1 MYFGGRKSIEVHF
14 GSKIIPAGRWVQET
28 KKRRRKRRGSR
39 RGEEEGGK
47 RGRKGVEGKRNNLMA
62 Y

>member
-28 KKRRRKRRGSR
+28 KKGGEKEEEVEEGRRKGEK
-39 RGEEEGGK
+39 EEEK
-47 RGRKGVEGKRNNLMA
+47 E
-62 Y
+62 